1 MQTVLTDPDTLPRPV
16 YPAADVSFGDQV
28 QASFTNAAAMLFSA
42 IPRILGFIVVVL
54 IGWLVASLVA
64 RAVATLLR
72 SVRFNEVAARAGI
85 TRFAQRAEITADPA
99 NIVAGIVKWLIRIVV
114 LLVAFDL
121 LGLPAVSE
129 VLSEFLL
136 WLPNLIVAV
145 AVLLIAGVAAN
156 ALANIVRGATAE
168 TDVANPDTLANVTR
182 IAVWAFAIVIAFN
195 QLGVAR
201 TLINT
206 LVTGLVFAVALAAG
220 LAFGLGGRELAAGKL
235 DSWSEKGKDLREQAN
250 RNRGGGTTA
259 GRTGAPG
266 EGML

>member
-1 MQTVLTDPDTLPRPV
+1 MQTALGDTIYRPSPQPV
-16 YPAADVSFGDQV
+16 NDVSFGDQI
-28 QASFTNAAAMLFSA
+28 QASFSNAMAMLFTA
-42 IPRILGFIVVVL
+42 IPRILGFIIVVL
-54 IGWLVASLVA
+54 IGWLVASLIA

-72 SVRFNEVAARAGI
+72 TVRFDDMAARAGI
-85 TRFAQRAEITADPA
+85 TRFAQRAEVHADPSD
-99 NIVAGIVKWLIRIVV
+99 IVAGIVKWLIRIVV

-182 IAVWAFAIVIAFN
+182 IAVWAFAVVIAFN

-220 LAFGLGGRELAAGKL
+220 LAFGLGGRDMAARKL
-235 DSWSEKGKDLREQAN
+235 DDWSEKGRDLRDQTQ
-250 RNRGGGTTA
+250 RNRGG
-259 GRTGAPG
+259 TGSGQRGASGGATP
-266 EGML
+266 

>member
-1 MQTVLTDPDTLPRPV
+1 MQTVLTDTFSRSPL
-16 YPAADVSFGDQV
+16 YPPAEPSFADRMGESL
-28 QASFTNAAAMLFSA
+28 ASAMTMLFAA
-42 IPRILGFIVVVL
+42 IPRILGFIIVVL
-54 IGWLVASLVA
+54 IGWLVASLIA

-72 SVRFNEVAARAGI
+72 TVRFNDLAERAGI
-85 TRFAQRAEITADPA
+85 TRFAQRAEIASDPA
-99 NIVAGIVKWLIRIVV
+99 DIVAGIVKWLIRIVV

-136 WLPNLIVAV
+136 WLPNLIVAI

-220 LAFGLGGRELAAGKL
+220 LAFGLGGREMAARKL
-235 DSWSEKGKDLREQAN
+235 DTWSEKGRGLRDQAS
-250 RNRGGGTTA
+250 RNRDQGSTGGRAGT
-259 GRTGAPG
+259 PG
-266 EGML
+266 DSML

>member
-1 MQTVLTDPDTLPRPV
+1 MQTVLTDTVYRAPV
-16 YPAADVSFGDQV
+16 EPVNDVGFGDQI
-28 QASFTNAAAMLFSA
+28 QASFANAMAMLFSA
-42 IPRILGFIVVVL
+42 IPRILGFIIVVL
-54 IGWLVASLVA
+54 VGWLVASIIA
-64 RAVATLLR
+64 KAVATLLR
-72 SVRFNEVAARAGI
+72 SVRFNDMAARAGI
-85 TRFAQRAEITADPA
+85 TRFAQRAEVRSDPSE
-99 NIVAGIVKWLIRIVV
+99 IVAGIVKWLIRVVV

-201 TLINT
+201 PLINT
-206 LVTGLVFAVALAAG
+206 LVTGLVFAVALATG
-220 LAFGLGGRELAAGKL
+220 LAFGLGGRDMAAKKL
-235 DSWSEKGKDLREQAN
+235 DDWSEKGRELRDQTQ
-250 RNRGGGTTA
+250 RNRGAPSGTA
-259 GRTGAPG
+259 
-266 EGML
+266 L

>member
-1 MQTVLTDPDTLPRPV
+1 MQTVLTDTVVGAPI
-16 YPAADVSFGDQV
+16 YPAAEPGIGDQI
-28 QASFTNAAAMLFSA
+28 QASFGNAMTMLFSA

-54 IGWLVASLVA
+54 IGWLIASLIA

-72 SVRFNEVAARAGI
+72 TIRFNEVAARAGI
-85 TRFAQRAEITADPA
+85 TRFAQRAEVNADPSD
-99 NIVAGIVKWLIRIVV
+99 IVAGIVKWLIRIVV

-136 WLPNLIVAV
+136 WLPNLVVAV

-156 ALANIVRGATAE
+156 ALANLVRGATAE
-168 TDVANPDTLANVTR
+168 TDVANPDTLATVTR

-220 LAFGLGGRELAAGKL
+220 LAFGLGGREMAARRL
-235 DSWSEKGKDLREQAN
+235 DSWSEKGRELRDQTA
-250 RNRGGGTTA
+250 RNRGGGA
-259 GRTGAPG
+259 APG
-266 EGML
+266 QPRPPEGGML

>member
-1 MQTVLTDPDTLPRPV
+1 MQTVLTDTIYRAPV
-16 YPAADVSFGDQV
+16 EPVNDVSFGDQM
-28 QASFTNAAAMLFSA
+28 QASFSNAMAMLFSA

-54 IGWLVASLVA
+54 IGWLVASLIA

-72 SVRFNEVAARAGI
+72 TVRFDDLAAKAGI
-85 TRFAQRAEITADPA
+85 TRFAQRADVRAEPSD
-99 NIVAGIVKWLIRIVV
+99 IVGGIVKWLIRVVV

-129 VLSEFLL
+129 VLREFLL
-136 WLPNLIVAV
+136 WLPNLVVAV

-156 ALANIVRGATAE
+156 ALANLVRGATAE

-182 IAVWAFAIVIAFN
+182 IAVWAFAVVIAFN

-206 LVTGLVFAVALAAG
+206 LVTGLVFAVSLAAG
-220 LAFGLGGRELAAGKL
+220 LAFGLGGRDMAARKL
-235 DSWSEKGKDLREQAN
+235 DDWSEKGRELRDQAG
-250 RNRGGGTTA
+250 RSRGGGA
-259 GRTGAPG
+259 SS
-266 EGML
+266 

>member
-1 MQTVLTDPDTLPRPV
+1 MQELTDTIYRAPV
-16 YPAADVSFGDQV
+16 QPANDVSFGDQI
-28 QASFTNAAAMLFSA
+28 QASFANAMAMLFSA
-42 IPRILGFIVVVL
+42 IPRILGFIIVVL
-54 IGWLVASLVA
+54 VGWLVASLIA
-64 RAVATLLR
+64 KAVATLLR
-72 SVRFNEVAARAGI
+72 SVRFNDMAARAGI
-85 TRFAQRAEITADPA
+85 TRFAQRAEVRSDPSDM
-99 NIVAGIVKWLIRIVV
+99 VAGIVKWLIRVVV

-136 WLPNLIVAV
+136 WLPNLVVAV
-145 AVLLIAGVAAN
+145 VVLLIAGVAAN

-201 TLINT
+201 PLINT

-220 LAFGLGGRELAAGKL
+220 LAFGLGGRDMAARKL
-235 DSWSEKGKDLREQAN
+235 DDWSEKGRELRDQTK
-250 RNRGGGTTA
+250 RNRDATEPGQQRASGGT
-259 GRTGAPG
+259 PV
-266 EGML
+266 

>member
-1 MQTVLTDPDTLPRPV
+1 MQTVLTDTFTSSPV
-16 YPAADVSFGDQV
+16 YPPAEAGFANRMGD
-28 QASFTNAAAMLFSA
+28 SLTNAMTMLFAA
-42 IPRILGFIVVVL
+42 IPRILGFIIVILV
-54 IGWLVASLVA
+54 GWLIASLIA

-72 SVRFNEVAARAGI
+72 TVRFNDLAGRAGI
-85 TRFAQRAEITADPA
+85 TRFAQRAEISADPA
-99 NIVAGIVKWLIRIVV
+99 DIVAGIVKWLVRIVV

-136 WLPNLIVAV
+136 WLPNLIVAI

-168 TDVANPDTLANVTR
+168 TAVANPDTLANVTR
-182 IAVWAFAIVIAFN
+182 IAVWAFAIVVAFN

-220 LAFGLGGRELAAGKL
+220 LAFGLGGRELAARKL
-235 DSWSEKGKDLREQAN
+235 DSWSEKGRDLRDQAN
-250 RNRGGGTTA
+250 RNRGPGSTG

>member
-1 MQTVLTDPDTLPRPV
+1 MQTVLTDTFTQPPLYVPPE
-16 YPAADVSFGDQV
+16 PGFADRIGDSF
-28 QASFTNAAAMLFSA
+28 ANAMTMLFAA

-54 IGWLVASLVA
+54 IGWLIASLLA

-72 SVRFNEVAARAGI
+72 TLRFDEVAERAGI
-85 TRFAQRAEITADPA
+85 ARFTHRAGLDAGPSD
-99 NIVAGIVKWLIRIVV
+99 IVAGIVKWLVRIVV

-129 VLSEFLL
+129 VLREFLL

-156 ALANIVRGATAE
+156 ALANIVRGASSEAGMT
-168 TDVANPDTLANVTR
+168 NPDTLANVTR
-182 IAVWAFAIVIAFN
+182 MAVWAFAVVVAVN

-206 LVTGLVFAVALAAG
+206 LFTGLVSAVALAAG
-220 LAFGLGGRELAAGKL
+220 LAFGLGGRDLAARKL
-235 DSWSEKGKDLREQAN
+235 DEWNDRSCRAGGGGS
-250 RNRGGGTTA
+250 RGGA
-259 GRTGAPG
+259 APPPSPS
-266 EGML
+266 